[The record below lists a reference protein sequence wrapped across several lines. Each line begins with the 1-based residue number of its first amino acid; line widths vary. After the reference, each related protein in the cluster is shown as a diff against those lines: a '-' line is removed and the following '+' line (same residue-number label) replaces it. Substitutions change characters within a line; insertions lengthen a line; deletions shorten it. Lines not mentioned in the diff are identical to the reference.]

1 MMLRMAIAVLGV
13 WGSNM
18 AATEEI
24 RIDGC
29 AELARIV
36 YDEVQSSVL
45 RGPGGAGPW
54 YINPGQGDIHVC
66 RTAAKT
72 VSRAFGLALQS
83 AGVNFSWSDSVSPGD
98 HCMRGFLSQCYPNSR
113 SVPGS
118 EQQPDPVGPIWRKVS
133 QAVMGEMYN
142 PHSSDE
148 VRFRADDLRLRL
160 GLSLRNSSLEQ
171 GR

>member
-1 MMLRMAIAVLGV
+1 MLRKFILALCVLSSGTAV
-13 WGSNM
+13 
-18 AATEEI
+18 AEEI

-54 YINPGQGDIHVC
+54 FINPGQGEIHVC

-72 VSRAFGLALQS
+72 VSRAFALAVQS
-83 AGVNFSWSDSVSPGD
+83 AGVPFRWGD
-98 HCMRGFLSQCYPNSR
+98 PMDRGDYCLGHYLSQCYPGTR
-113 SVPGS
+113 STPGTGL
-118 EQQPDPVGPIWRKVS
+118 QRDPVGPIWFKVS
-133 QAVMGEMYN
+133 QAVMNEMHN
-142 PHSSDE
+142 PYSSDE

-160 GLSLRNSSLEQ
+160 GLSLRTVP
-171 GR
+171 RH